1 MTTLNLLEALTSSL
15 SSALHLREVDWTA
28 LNPSPGTGTGTGTT
42 GEGGSGP
49 FDFQDV
55 PPSAPPEV
63 KKLGERI
70 FGAMKFGGLAIAVIC
85 FGGAGIMMMAGK
97 ARNHN
102 LAAQGMS
109 NAVWVIVGLGALLST
124 VSIVGFFANG

>member
-1 MTTLNLLEALTSSL
+1 MTPLNLLEALTSSVT
-15 SSALHLREVDWTA
+15 SALHLQEVDWTA
-28 LNPSPGTGTGTGTT
+28 LNPDPGTGTGTT
-42 GEGGSGP
+42 GGDGGP

-63 KKLGERI
+63 KKMGERI
-70 FGAMKFGGLAIAVIC
+70 FGAMKFGAGIIAVLC
-85 FGGAGIMMMAGK
+85 FTGAGIMIMFGK
-97 ARNHN
+97 NRSHN

-109 NAVWVIVGLGALLST
+109 NAVSVIMGLGVVLGA